1 MVGEAGRGFGTIVQW
16 SRRHRAR
23 VLRAACISVLLAGLG
38 PLLAQ
43 QISSQQNSKKTEVNV
58 ADLVRLRAQWFFRQ
72 RALANGHVPGAL
84 LLAAFAQNKKMIA
97 AEGTF
102 ADRLRL
108 REGAAAPAQNSWTP
122 VGPQPTANT
131 MFSGYARIRRND
143 SYDEHI
149 GAGDGERARFR
160 PAGAACIFGERGAR
174 VAMARVGDALWG
186 VNFRRSDE
194 FREAPT
200 RMDCHLLRERD
211 GSAKCDGGLRRIGW
225 RWREPWAHVCHHH
238 HWSAWELSTLD
249 LRATRGRLALLE
261 TPVVA

>member
-1 MVGEAGRGFGTIVQW
+1 MGSWGGGVVGEAGRGFGTIVQW

-131 MFSGYARIRRND
+131 MFYGNVSGRVTALAVDPCDATGNTVYAVAQTV
-143 SYDEHI
+143 EF
-149 GAGDGERARFR
+149 GRALMF
-160 PAGAACIFGERGAR
+160 
-174 VAMARVGDALWG
+174 
-186 VNFRRSDE
+186 
-194 FREAPT
+194 
-200 RMDCHLLRERD
+200 
-211 GSAKCDGGLRRIGW
+211 
-225 RWREPWAHVCHHH
+225 
-238 HWSAWELSTLD
+238 
-249 LRATRGRLALLE
+249 
-261 TPVVA
+261 